1 MLQRT
6 FNDSLPLN
14 IIIVFLSISFIDKVV
29 LNDLSITK
37 SFELI
42 VLDYIFHEY
51 HAIQWE
57 FKRYDFYL
65 ATVLIITITQK
76 QCIWVPCATSL
87 FGLLFAVWN
96 SLRNRFRWK
105 SLDFPF
111 LQHFF
116 FLNSKIELR
125 ASSKMCS
132 MPFFLFHCPINIYH
146 DKLLSMK

>member
-6 FNDSLPLN
+6 FNGSLPRN
-14 IIIVFLSISFIDKVV
+14 IIIIFLSISFIDRVV
-29 LNDLSITK
+29 WNGLSITK
-37 SFELI
+37 SFELR
-42 VLDYIFHEY
+42 VFDYIFHEY

-57 FKRYDFYL
+57 FKRYDLYL

-96 SLRNRFRWK
+96 PLRNRFRWK

-116 FLNSKIELR
+116 FLNSKIELP
-125 ASSKMCS
+125 ASSKMCF
-132 MPFFLFHCPINIYH
+132 MPFFLF
-146 DKLLSMK
+146 